1 MVLCGDTIK
10 SYIAKGQLVRC
21 EGVVYDPKQE
31 RDVNAKDYV
40 LSKVGPDNLD
50 VRLGH
55 GFKQIDTSRLGYLEV
70 SGKYDYKLMPELDGG
85 GIFLHPG
92 EFCLATSDEYL
103 LLPDDVMAMVDSRSS
118 IGRMGLVIQTAAFI
132 HAGFEGRI
140 TLELKNEAP
149 VPILLRPYDTVGQLI
164 FMKLD
169 KSTSAPYAGVYQ
181 GQSATTSPDM
191 SKS

>member
-1 MVLCGDTIK
+1 MILSGDTIK
-10 SYIAKGQLVRC
+10 KYITDGMLVRC
-21 EGVVYDPKQE
+21 SGVVYDPKQE
-31 RDVNAKDYV
+31 RDVNAKEYI

-55 GFKQIDTSRLGYLEV
+55 GFKQIDTSRLGHLEV
-70 SGKYDYKLMPELDGG
+70 SGKYEYKQMPELDGG
-85 GIFLHPG
+85 GIYLHPG

-103 LLPDDVMAMVDSRSS
+103 ILPDDVMAMVDSRSS

-149 VPILLRPYDTVGQLI
+149 VPILLRPYDTVGQII

-169 KSTSAPYAGVYQ
+169 TGTTTPYAGVYQ
-181 GQSATTSPDM
+181 GQNTTTSPNL
-191 SKS
+191 SK

>member
-1 MVLCGDTIK
+1 MILSGDTIK
-10 SYIAKGQLVRC
+10 KYITDGRLVRC
-21 EGVVYDPKQE
+21 SGVVYDPKQE
-31 RDVNAKDYV
+31 RDVNAKEYI

-55 GFKQIDTSRLGYLEV
+55 GFKQIDTSRLGHLEV
-70 SGKYDYKLMPELDGG
+70 SGKYEYKQMPELDGG
-85 GIFLHPG
+85 GIYLHPG

-103 LLPDDVMAMVDSRSS
+103 ILPDDVMVMVDSRSS

-149 VPILLRPYDTVGQLI
+149 VPILLRPYDTVGQII

-169 KSTSAPYAGVYQ
+169 TGTTTPYAGVYQ
-181 GQSATTSPDM
+181 GQNTTTSPDL
-191 SKS
+191 SK